1 MAKRYYY
8 INKAITVKT
17 LFWRHLFMVNAYDKL
32 INMKYQSKLLLGLIQ
47 KKGPVTRNQIMDAT
61 GMKLTTLKRFMQP
74 LLDEEFI
81 IEADIGKSTGGR
93 PPALYDV
100 NPGGFYVIGIDIS
113 RTYTETVITNLKMGI
128 IDLHRFESPHD
139 PEDTVNQISLYLE
152 DSLHRLGMAKSFVL
166 GAGIGTV
173 GPLDREKGIILNP
186 ANFPSNSW
194 VNVPIRD
201 MFKEKLSLPIVVD
214 NGANTAVLAEHLFGI
229 DKGIDNMSYV
239 QCGVGIRTGAIS
251 SGGIVRAINE
261 YEDAFG
267 HMVIDINGE
276 LCHCGNRGCIET
288 MCSIPSITK
297 KFKKLLEQR
306 NLSSINEPLDRID
319 YLYICNAAEQGDKLA
334 KETIVNAATRFGIG
348 LANYINLI
356 NPELVVLSGPLIE
369 HSPLFYK
376 TGVEVASRRRYM
388 KNSRVT
394 FSRGGYFKDKAI
406 AVGAAA
412 LLVEEILASQDV

>member
-1 MAKRYYY
+1 
-8 INKAITVKT
+8 
-17 LFWRHLFMVNAYDKL
+17 
-32 INMKYQSKLLLGLIQ
+32 
-47 KKGPVTRNQIMDAT
+47 
-61 GMKLTTLKRFMQP
+61 
-74 LLDEEFI
+74 
-81 IEADIGKSTGGR
+81 
-93 PPALYDV
+93 
-100 NPGGFYVIGIDIS
+100 
-113 RTYTETVITNLKMGI
+113 
-128 IDLHRFESPHD
+128 
-139 PEDTVNQISLYLE
+139 
-152 DSLHRLGMAKSFVL
+152 
-166 GAGIGTV
+166 
-173 GPLDREKGIILNP
+173 
-186 ANFPSNSW
+186 
-194 VNVPIRD
+194 
-201 MFKEKLSLPIVVD
+201 MFKEKLSLPIVID
-214 NGANTAVLAEHLFGI
+214 NGANTAVLAEHLFGTG
-229 DKGIDNMSYV
+229 KGIDNMSYF

>member
-1 MAKRYYY
+1 
-8 INKAITVKT
+8 
-17 LFWRHLFMVNAYDKL
+17 MVNVYDKL
-32 INMKYQSKLLLGLIQ
+32 MNMKDQSKLLLGLIQ
-47 KKGPVTRNQIMDAT
+47 KKGPVTRNQIMDAV

-74 LLDEEFI
+74 LLDEGFI
-81 IEADIGKSTGGR
+81 IEADMGKSTGGR
-93 PPALYDV
+93 PPKLYDV
-100 NPGGFYVIGIDIS
+100 NPKGSYVIGIDIS

-139 PEDTVNQISLYLE
+139 PADTVNQISLYVKDALC
-152 DSLHRLGMAKSFVL
+152 RLGIAKSLVL

-173 GPLDREKGIILNP
+173 GPLDRKKGIILNP

-194 VNVPIRD
+194 INVPIND
-201 MFKEKLSLPIVVD
+201 MLRQRLGLPIVID
-214 NGANTAVLAEHLFGI
+214 NGANAAVLAEHLFGTG
-229 DKGIDNMSYV
+229 KGIDNISYFH
-239 QCGVGIRTGAIS
+239 CGVGIRTGAIS
-251 SGGIVRAINE
+251 SGNIVRAINE

-267 HMVIDINGE
+267 HMIIDINGE
-276 LCHCGNRGCIET
+276 LCHCKNRGCIET

-306 NLSSINEPLDRID
+306 HSSSDDESKSLDRID

-334 KETIVNAATRFGIG
+334 KEVILNAATHFGIG

-356 NPELVVLSGPLIE
+356 NPELVVLSGPIVE

-376 TGVEVASRRRYM
+376 TAVEAASKRRYI
-388 KNSRVT
+388 KSSRVA

-412 LLVEEILASQDV
+412 LLVEETLVS